1 VLNPNQPLVSSSQ
14 SLTHL
19 NEDTLLLPDS
29 PFPLIQQTQHLTTN
43 EVVWAIH
50 PCQVAGAVR
59 EILKEEYG
67 EGYGPGQGVEGAK
80 GLKWL
85 ETWMML
91 SGNVVDLVHP

>member
-1 VLNPNQPLVSSSQ
+1 
-14 SLTHL
+14 
-19 NEDTLLLPDS
+19 
-29 PFPLIQQTQHLTTN
+29 
-43 EVVWAIH
+43 
-50 PCQVAGAVR
+50 VR